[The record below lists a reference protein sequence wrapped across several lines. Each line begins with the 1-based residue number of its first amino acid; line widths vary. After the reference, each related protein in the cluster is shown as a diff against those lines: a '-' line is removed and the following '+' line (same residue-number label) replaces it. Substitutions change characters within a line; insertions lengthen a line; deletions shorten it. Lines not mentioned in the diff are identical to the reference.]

1 MALLRLQK
9 GARFLRIEK
18 PKNRSATGIAG
29 RCNRAER
36 HKRRLP
42 LFLQSLR
49 NGAGQPRIEVI
60 PSFRSSIL
68 VLHTVGTA
76 LFSPGRTACTD
87 ECSLS
92 TSDDKTA
99 SRSVTER
106 MSTDR
111 TFSHSRTSCSL
122 GRFSPRFLAVSS
134 PVCGFQGWGGIP
146 ALPALNRPHRG
157 DNRLYFRTLFTWS

>member
-29 RCNRAER
+29 RCDRAER

-60 PSFRSSIL
+60 SSFRPSIL
-68 VLHTVGTA
+68 VLYTVDTV
-76 LFSPGRTACTD
+76 LSSPERTACTD

-134 PVCGFQGWGGIP
+134 LVGGFQGWGGIP
-146 ALPALNRPHRG
+146 ALPPWNCRHKG
-157 DNRLYFRTLFTWS
+157 DNRPYCLTLFTWS

>member
-1 MALLRLQK
+1 MPQK
-9 GARFLRIEK
+9 GASLLRNEK
-18 PKNRSATGIAG
+18 LKNRSATGIAG
-29 RCNRAER
+29 RCDWAER

-49 NGAGQPRIEVI
+49 NEAGQPRIEVI
-60 PSFRSSIL
+60 SSFQASIL
-68 VLHTVGTA
+68 VLYTVDTVP
-76 LFSPGRTACTD
+76 SQPGKTACIG

-134 PVCGFQGWGGIP
+134 FVGGFQDWGGIP
-146 ALPALNRPHRG
+146 ALPSRKCRHRG
-157 DNRLYFRTLFTWS
+157 DNRPYCLTLFTWS

>member
-1 MALLRLQK
+1 MRLQK
-9 GARFLRIEK
+9 GARFLRIKK

-36 HKRRLP
+36 QKRRLP

-60 PSFRSSIL
+60 SSFRPSIL
-68 VLHTVGTA
+68 VLYTVGTA
-76 LFSPGRTACTD
+76 PSSPERTACTG

-106 MSTDR
+106 MPTDR

-122 GRFSPRFLAVSS
+122 GRFSPDFWRFLRLCAV
-134 PVCGFQGWGGIP
+134 
-146 ALPALNRPHRG
+146 
-157 DNRLYFRTLFTWS
+157 FRAGVVSQPYQH